1 MEVLKMKVI
10 KAGTEVRISHI
21 IGETVFDV
29 AKKLANGNLYFTR
42 DAYVQGE
49 TCKGGFYHL
58 RQAREVL
65 PKKLGKSE
73 PRNWG
78 RLRKACHIAGVR
90 RINVP
95 GGWPPIHYND
105 ELVVADFSMS
115 GSHFFVVRKKDISK
129 LLDLVPLTDEA
140 KRKQKKFEEAKQ
152 REWENQQYKKFA
164 PKAIAEKIGYYL
176 WYKKNFHEKKYEFI
190 KFIFESWEGEKKS
203 IAFCEGSNILH
214 DGCCNIPKIEVEGKN
229 FYLNGWVAGEISP
242 ENHHRIRTERDG
254 WRNVAYLLP
263 HPQYADVVVDNARWL
278 SLFDTDRYEDDI
290 SKEFIAT
297 SKKIYVE
304 FYDITDRLIER
315 KSFYVPDLLKQFA
328 RPAC

>member
-1 MEVLKMKVI
+1 MKTI
-10 KAGTEVRISHI
+10 KAGTEVKISHI

-78 RLRKACHIAGVR
+78 RLRKACHMAGVR
-90 RINVP
+90 RINIP
-95 GGWPPIHYND
+95 GGGTPIHYYD
-105 ELVVADFSMS
+105 ELVVADFAMS
-115 GSHFFVVRKKDISK
+115 GSRFFLIKKKDIGR

-140 KRKQKKFEEAKQ
+140 KQKQKEFEEAKRKQ
-152 REWENQQYKKFA
+152 WERGQYEKFA
-164 PKAIAEKIGYYL
+164 PKAIVEQIGYYF

-203 IAFCEGSNILH
+203 IAFCEKNNIIH
-214 DGCCNIPKIEVEGKN
+214 DGYCNIPKIEVEGKN

-242 ENHHRIRTERDG
+242 ENHHRIRTEYDG
-254 WRNVAYLLP
+254 RRNVAYLLP
-263 HPQYADVVVDNARWL
+263 AQCIADIVADNARWL

-315 KSFYVPDLLKQFA
+315 KSFYVPDLVKLFA
-328 RPAC
+328 YTDAC